1 VAAILESSVTAAV
14 AAARRRLD
22 ERVREMVGWHF
33 DPATGCP
40 FWLDFARRLDF
51 DPRREIGGYDDLA
64 LLGHFDDEWLRGGP
78 IRRWVPRGLAGRP
91 VSVFETGG
99 STGLPKS
106 RINVEDFRTD
116 YEELSDRLPVEG
128 FPPGADWLMLGPTG
142 PRRLRLAIEHLA
154 QHRGGICFLVDL
166 DPRWV
171 NQLIRDGR
179 PQELEAYK
187 RHVVEQGLKLLRAHD
202 GIRCLFTTPKLLAAL
217 AERVSLPRLGIRGVF
232 CGGTEMT
239 PQFHRFACEE
249 LIPGVVFY
257 PVYGNTLMGLA
268 CPAQRAGLAGPFS
281 ESAGLAGPA
290 SESAGLAGP
299 ASESAGAAG
308 SPEIGGADD
317 AAAGAAAGAAAPAAR
332 WAITYYAPQP
342 RAVLELVDPADPARR
357 VEYGETGRVMLTT
370 LTRELFMPRFLER
383 DEAERAAPVPEFP
396 WDGVRNVRLLQA
408 LESSVVVGV
417 Y

>member
-1 VAAILESSVTAAV
+1 LAAILESSVTAAV

-40 FWLDFARRLDF
+40 FWLELARRLDF

-106 RINVEDFRTD
+106 RINVEDLRTD
-116 YEELSDRLPVEG
+116 YEELSDRLPEEG
-128 FPPGADWLMLGPTG
+128 FPLGADWLMLGPTG

-154 QHRGGICFLVDL
+154 QHRGGICFFVDL

-179 PQELEAYK
+179 PQELEGYK

-268 CPAQRAGLAGPFS
+268 CPAQWEGAAGP
-281 ESAGLAGPA
+281 SAQGA
-290 SESAGLAGP
+290 S
-299 ASESAGAAG
+299 AAG
-308 SPEIGGADD
+308 SPGVGGADGTAGAVD
-317 AAAGAAAGAAAPAAR
+317 DPAGAAAGMADPAAR

-370 LTRELFMPRFLER
+370 LTHELFMPRFLER

-396 WDGVRNVRLLQA
+396 WDGVRNVRLLQT